1 MLATLAVAALLQAS
15 PPPASQAQDTVPERT
30 RTVTITARGNN
41 SGSRDLRRKRTL
53 TPALL
58 ASAYRDP
65 AAREVIARARRAR
78 TAQDST
84 LRGYD
89 AMARQ
94 RISAGISL
102 RDGGRQR
109 TVYRG
114 EVAGRVRWQSGVGAR
129 VDVTGSRSTLPMVR
143 RGVFADLTASP
154 PIPYFPGRE
163 PLFNLA
169 GMQHIGEQEWWLVH
183 PLEDG
188 AEAAYRYASGGTSS
202 IAIPGG
208 ERVQLVEVRVEA
220 RRPDPDLIVGSLW
233 FDAASG
239 QLVRA
244 AYRPAVPLDIWATA
258 KSEMEADGDEEEDI
272 RAVNMV
278 NAMLGDAN
286 VTFDGFFVEYGL
298 HRGRWWLPRAQR
310 TTISVKVGP
319 MRMPGEV
326 EQSFDYASVNGDPL
340 PVDSIVSPA
349 IAQRIAEQ
357 AAEEADTL
365 AADSAARR
373 LRREARREA
382 RRAEEERAEREGRPV
397 GCGGDT
403 VQRAWGEDRY
413 EGSLR
418 VAVHMPCDTMALI
431 QSADLPETIYDDP
444 DDLFDE
450 AAARDLGSSLGLNL
464 QPGWGLGKP
473 KLRYGLTDG
482 YLRYNRVE
490 GVSPAVSVRQPFG
503 RGLTGMALVR
513 MGAAD
518 RIVNGELSVERAAG
532 TRAVGIGGYRRL
544 AAANDWGDP
553 LGFGSSLSAL
563 LFGRDEGFYYRTL
576 GAEVTG
582 RSREWLRWRL
592 FYERQESAERE
603 TDFSVYNLFGDH
615 DFDPNIIASEGNV
628 AGASLRMQRTFF
640 GGRPGGFRVLA
651 DTRLEGGTGS
661 WDYGRGMLDLTFS
674 RGLGARL
681 DGALTVS
688 AGTSAGDLQPQRL
701 WYLGGAQTVRGQD
714 AGEQLGNSYW
724 LARAELGS
732 SFVAARPVVFFDAG
746 WAGDRS
752 QFGVNEPL
760 LGAGAGVSF
769 LDGLVRLDVS
779 KGLDPVRGVRAD
791 LYVEARF

>member
-15 PPPASQAQDTVPERT
+15 PAPAPAAQDTPPARRT
-30 RTVTITARGNN
+30 RTVNITARGRD
-41 SGSRDLRRKRTL
+41 GGERDLRRARPL
-53 TPALL
+53 TPALE
-58 ASAYRDP
+58 ANAYRDP

-78 TAQDST
+78 TEQDST

-89 AMARQ
+89 AMSRQ
-94 RISAGISL
+94 RLSAGLSL
-102 RDGGRQR
+102 RDGGRNR

-114 EVAGRVRWQSGVGAR
+114 EVSGRVRWQAGVGAR

-169 GMQHIGEQEWWLVH
+169 GMQHVGQQEWWLVH
-183 PLEDG
+183 PLDPG
-188 AEAAYRYASGGTSS
+188 AEAAYRYASGGTNS
-202 IAIPGG
+202 IALPGG
-208 ERVQLVEVRVEA
+208 ERISLVEVRVEA
-220 RRPDPDLIVGSLW
+220 RRPDSDLIVGSLW

-244 AYRPAVPLDIWATA
+244 AYRPAAPLDIWATA
-258 KSEMEADGDEEEDI
+258 RSEARADGEGDDDDGI
-272 RAVNMV
+272 GMV
-278 NAMLGDAN
+278 NALLGDAN

-319 MRMPGEV
+319 MRIPGEV
-326 EQSFDYASVNGDPL
+326 EQSFDYASVNGTPL
-340 PVDSIVSPA
+340 PPDSIVAPD
-349 IAQRIAEQ
+349 IAQRLAE
-357 AAEEADTL
+357 AAADTTQGDGESE
-365 AADSAARR
+365 AERGRRRQARADSARNVCKADPSSSRN
-373 LRREARREA
+373 
-382 RRAEEERAEREGRPV
+382 
-397 GCGGDT
+397 
-403 VQRAWGEDRY
+403 WGEDLY
-413 EGSLR
+413 DGSLR

-431 QSADLPETIYDDP
+431 RSPDLPETIYEDP
-444 DDLFDE
+444 EDLFDE
-450 AAARDLGSSLGLNL
+450 KAARELSSSLGLGL

-473 KLRYGLTDG
+473 RLRWGLHDG
-482 YLRYNRVE
+482 HLRYNRVE
-490 GVSPAVSVRQPFG
+490 GLSPAISVRQAFG
-503 RGLTGMALVR
+503 RGYTGMAMVR

-518 RIVNGELSVERAAG
+518 RIVNGELAVERAAG
-532 TRAVGIGGYRRL
+532 TRAVGLGGYRRL

-553 LGFGSSLSAL
+553 LAFGPSLSAV

-576 GAEVTG
+576 GAELTG

-592 FYERQESAERE
+592 FYERQETAERE
-603 TDFSVYNLFGDH
+603 TDFSIYNLFGDH
-615 DFDPNIIASEGNV
+615 DFRENIAATEGNV
-628 AGASLRMQRTFF
+628 AGAALRMTRTFF

-651 DTRLEGGTGS
+651 DARLEGGTGS
-661 WDYGRGMLDLTFS
+661 WDYGRGMADLTFS
-674 RGLGARL
+674 RGLGSRL

-688 AGTSAGDLQPQRL
+688 AGSSVGDLQPQRL
-701 WYLGGAQTVRGQD
+701 WYLGGAQSVRGHTAGTLAGD
-714 AGEQLGNSYW
+714 AYW

-746 WAGDRS
+746 WAGARDD
-752 QFGVNEPL
+752 FALKDPL

-769 LDGLVRLDVS
+769 LDGLVRLDLS
-779 KGLDPVRGVRAD
+779 KGLDPSTGIRAD